1 MRHILSV
8 FGIARATD
16 HMDEGLVSP
25 GLSTETASAEAL
37 ARPLFSAASD
47 LRCWAEEIA
56 EAGFPGHAR
65 YARRT
70 AEGLDRTARA
80 LLNGERKRGLF

>member
-1 MRHILSV
+1 MY
-8 FGIARATD
+8 
-16 HMDEGLVSP
+16 
-25 GLSTETASAEAL
+25 
-37 ARPLFSAASD
+37 
-47 LRCWAEEIA
+47 

-80 LLNGERKRGLF
+80 LLNGEREQGLF